1 MRLQRARRV
10 VLLAIAAASALLAGA
25 CTDEAG
31 EATTTTTEQPAEGS
45 PEVQWSVSEGP
56 PDGVTRIDTG
66 AMVLSVTARP
76 FSITAART
84 DEDVPFLR
92 EAGGLFLVRNGQRQ
106 SVTEV
111 TVAEA
116 IGDSVEFTVVF
127 ADGSGGAVTL
137 EDAGRRDSVSVELT
151 PDDLGG
157 VTAWGERLASP
168 PGELVYG
175 LTERISEDYL
185 DSEVFPAAV
194 GSLDRRGER
203 IEMWI
208 EPTISGYA
216 PFFQTSAGYGMLVD
230 GYMPGVYDVAAA
242 DPGVIDVEFEWDP
255 GSGSA
260 GFHVF
265 SGPGHAAV
273 VDAYED
279 LTGEPPL
286 PPDHVWLHW
295 RGRDEHPVG
304 EPVEVD
310 GVAINPTVAED
321 LAIYEEYDIPAGLY
335 RFDRPW
341 TVGEVG
347 FSEWRFDPERFPH
360 AEDML
365 DVLSDRGWKMHVFTA
380 PWAMGTLGEE
390 AAEAGYL
397 APGSD
402 PGAGNEITGVSVD
415 FTNPEAVQWYRDNVV
430 EFLEGPEGRYID
442 GFVMDRGDEPDVSSE
457 VTDIWS
463 DGRNGRQVHNWYPT
477 EYARI
482 YRDIIDEQRPED
494 GYLLMRAGYT
504 GSQASVMRWGGDTHG
519 RDGFAIPEVEFTAEE
534 SPSTDK
540 GLRSVLIS
548 MQRAAFMGTPYWGS
562 DIGGYNG
569 WLDPDVY
576 ARWIEVGFASPI
588 MRFHGRD
595 GTPWNVP
602 PDGRF
607 DQELMDIYA
616 GYIRLRHDMNDYLA
630 DTAEQASADGVPM
643 VRPLVFAWPQESG
656 ALDRWDEWML
666 GDDLL
671 VAPIW
676 QTGQRQREVWIP
688 PGEWV
693 DFWDADT
700 TIEGPT
706 TVTVD
711 VPLAKLPMWV
721 AEGSELLEV
730 EVDPA
735 LAALADGARAQP

>member
-1 MRLQRARRV
+1 MLLV
-10 VLLAIAAASALLAGA
+10 VTTALAPLLGA

-31 EATTTTTEQPAEGS
+31 ETTTTTTEQPAEGT
-45 PEVQWSVSEGP
+45 PEGQWSVGDSGF
-56 PDGVTRIDTG
+56 DGVTDIDTG
-66 AMVLSVTARP
+66 AMVLSVTAQP
-76 FSITAART
+76 FSITATRA
-84 DEDVPFLR
+84 DEDVPFLE

-111 TVAEA
+111 TDVDDH
-116 IGDSVEFTVVF
+116 GDSAEFTVVL

-137 EDAGRRDSVSVELT
+137 ADAGRSDSVSVELT
-151 PDDLGG
+151 PDDPTG
-157 VTAWGERLASP
+157 VTGWGERLASP
-168 PGELVYG
+168 PDELVYG

-255 GSGSA
+255 GSSSG
-260 GFHVF
+260 GFHIF
-265 SGPGHAAV
+265 SGPGHATV

-295 RGRDEHPVG
+295 RGRDEHPIG

-321 LAIYEEYDIPAGLY
+321 LAIYEEYEIPAGLY

-402 PGAGNEITGVSVD
+402 PGGGNEITGVSVD

-519 RDGFAIPEVEFTAEE
+519 RDGFALPEVEFTAEE

-656 ALDRWDEWML
+656 ALDRWDQWML

-693 DFWDADT
+693 DFWDTDT

>member
-10 VLLAIAAASALLAGA
+10 VFLAIAAASALLAGA

-45 PEVQWSVSEGP
+45 PEVQWSVSEGT

-76 FSITAART
+76 FSITATRT

-92 EAGGLFLVRNGQRQ
+92 EAGGLFLVRNGRRQ
-106 SVTEV
+106 SVTEM
-111 TVAEA
+111 TGAEA
-116 IGDSVEFTVVF
+116 IGDSVEFTVAF

-137 EDAGRRDSVSVELT
+137 ADAGRRDSVSVELT

-157 VTAWGERLASP
+157 VTAWGERLASQP
-168 PGELVYG
+168 EELVYG

-230 GYMPGVYDVAAA
+230 GYMPGVYDVAAT

-304 EPVEVD
+304 EPVDVD

-402 PGAGNEITGVSVD
+402 PAGGNEITGVSVD

-519 RDGFAIPEVEFTAEE
+519 RDGFAIAEVEFTAEE

-630 DTAEQASADGVPM
+630 GAAEQASTEGVPM

-693 DFWDADT
+693 DFWDPDT

-711 VPLAKLPMWV
+711 APLAKLPMWV
-721 AEGSELLEV
+721 VEGSELLDV
-730 EVDPA
+730 ELDPA
-735 LAALADGARAQP
+735 LAALADGARARP